1 MIQLLFQQQYALF
14 ILIMIALII
23 SLTFH
28 EYGHAIVAKL
38 YGDDTAQKAGR
49 LTLNPVA
56 HIDPGGLLMV
66 VLVGFGY
73 AKPVPTNPAN
83 FSSRWATLWVSAAG
97 PGMNLLVAIFTINLY
112 ILGLEAGWSL
122 FEGQGPQFFFIFL
135 AKINLLLMLFNL
147 IPIGPLDGHYILPYF
162 PAPVVGHAVSL
173 LQSTLWG
180 LCPVRANRTEPDR
193 CSDTYNGLEYWKFT
207 IADYCFCLNKHT
219 S

>member
-1 MIQLLFQQQYALF
+1 
-14 ILIMIALII
+14 MIALII

-56 HIDPGGLLMV
+56 HIDPGGLMMV

-97 PGMNLLVAIFTINLY
+97 PGMNLLVAIITINFY
-112 ILGLEAGWSL
+112 ILGLQADWSL
-122 FEGQGPQFFFIFL
+122 FEGQGPHFFFTYL

-162 PAPVVGHAVSL
+162 LSRSMAQRYLYYNQRYGVYALFALIALSLVGV
-173 LQSTLWG
+173 
-180 LCPVRANRTEPDR
+180 PIFRTVWNIGESILPIIV
-193 CSDTYNGLEYWKFT
+193 FV
-207 IADYCFCLNKHT
+207 
-219 S
+219 

>member
-1 MIQLLFQQQYALF
+1 MIQLLYQQQFALF
-14 ILIMIALII
+14 ILILIALII

-56 HIDPGGLLMV
+56 HIDPGGLIMV

-83 FSSRWATLWVSAAG
+83 FSSRWGTLWVSAAG
-97 PGMNLLVAIFTINLY
+97 PGMNLLVAIITINLY
-112 ILGLEAGWSL
+112 GLGLEAGWVL
-122 FEGQGPQFFFIFL
+122 FEGRGPQFFFIFL

-162 PAPVVGHAVSL
+162 LPRSLAMRYLYYNQRYGIYALFALIALSLIGVPVLTTVLSIGNSL
-173 LQSTLWG
+173 L
-180 LCPVRANRTEPDR
+180 PIIV
-193 CSDTYNGLEYWKFT
+193 FV
-207 IADYCFCLNKHT
+207 
-219 S
+219 

>member
-1 MIQLLFQQQYALF
+1 MIQLLFQHQYALF

-56 HIDPGGLLMV
+56 HIDAGGLIMV

-97 PGMNLLVAIFTINLY
+97 PGMNLLVAIITINLY
-112 ILGLEAGWSL
+112 VLGLQAGWSI
-122 FEGQGPQFFFIFL
+122 FEGEGPQSFFIFL

-162 PAPVVGHAVSL
+162 LPRSLAVRYLYYNQRYGVYALFALIALSLIGVPILTTVLSIGNSL
-173 LQSTLWG
+173 L
-180 LCPVRANRTEPDR
+180 PIIV
-193 CSDTYNGLEYWKFT
+193 FV
-207 IADYCFCLNKHT
+207 
-219 S
+219 

>member
-97 PGMNLLVAIFTINLY
+97 PGMNLLVAIFTINFY
-112 ILGLEAGWSL
+112 ILGLQAGWSL

-162 PAPVVGHAVSL
+162 LPRSLAMRYLYYNQRYGVYALFALIALSLIGVPILSTVLSIGNSL
-173 LQSTLWG
+173 L
-180 LCPVRANRTEPDR
+180 PIIV
-193 CSDTYNGLEYWKFT
+193 FV
-207 IADYCFCLNKHT
+207 
-219 S
+219 

>member
-1 MIQLLFQQQYALF
+1 MIQLLFQHQYALF

-56 HIDPGGLLMV
+56 HIDATGLLMV

-73 AKPVPTNPAN
+73 AKPVPTNPAK

-97 PGMNLLVAIFTINLY
+97 PGMNLLVAIITINLY
-112 ILGLEAGWSL
+112 GLGLEAGWAL

-162 PAPVVGHAVSL
+162 LPRSLAQRYLYYNQRYGVYALFAIIALSLIGVPILTTVLSIGNSL
-173 LQSTLWG
+173 L
-180 LCPVRANRTEPDR
+180 PAIV
-193 CSDTYNGLEYWKFT
+193 FV
-207 IADYCFCLNKHT
+207 
-219 S
+219 

>member
-28 EYGHAIVAKL
+28 EYGHAIVAKF

-56 HIDPGGLLMV
+56 HIDAGGLMMV

-83 FSSRWATLWVSAAG
+83 FSSRWATLWVAAAG
-97 PGMNLLVAIFTINLY
+97 PGMNLLLAIITINFY
-112 ILGLEAGWSL
+112 ILGLQAGWSL
-122 FEGQGPQFFFIFL
+122 FEGQGPQSFFVFL

-162 PAPVVGHAVSL
+162 LSRSLAMRYIYYNQRYGVYALFALIALSLIGVPILATVLSIGNSL
-173 LQSTLWG
+173 L
-180 LCPVRANRTEPDR
+180 PIIV
-193 CSDTYNGLEYWKFT
+193 FV
-207 IADYCFCLNKHT
+207 
-219 S
+219 

>member
-56 HIDPGGLLMV
+56 HIDPGGLIMV

-97 PGMNLLVAIFTINLY
+97 PGMNLLVAIITINFY
-112 ILGLEAGWSL
+112 VFGLQAGWSL

-162 PAPVVGHAVSL
+162 LPRSLAQRYLYYNQRYGVYALFALIALSLIGVPILTTVLSIGNSL
-173 LQSTLWG
+173 L
-180 LCPVRANRTEPDR
+180 PIIV
-193 CSDTYNGLEYWKFT
+193 FV
-207 IADYCFCLNKHT
+207 
-219 S
+219 

>member
-56 HIDPGGLLMV
+56 HIDPGGLMMV

-97 PGMNLLVAIFTINLY
+97 PGMNLLVAIITINFY
-112 ILGLEAGWSL
+112 ILGLQAGWSL

-162 PAPVVGHAVSL
+162 LPRSLAIRYLYYNQRYGVYALFALIALSLIGVPILTTVLSIGNSL
-173 LQSTLWG
+173 L
-180 LCPVRANRTEPDR
+180 PIIV
-193 CSDTYNGLEYWKFT
+193 FV
-207 IADYCFCLNKHT
+207 
-219 S
+219 

>member
-83 FSSRWATLWVSAAG
+83 FSSHWATLWDSAAG
-97 PGMNLLVAIFTINLY
+97 PGMNLLVAIITINFY
-112 ILGLEAGWSL
+112 ILGLQAGWSL

-162 PAPVVGHAVSL
+162 LPRSLAMRYLYYNQRYGVYALFALIALSLIGVPILTTVLSIGNSL
-173 LQSTLWG
+173 L
-180 LCPVRANRTEPDR
+180 PIIV
-193 CSDTYNGLEYWKFT
+193 FV
-207 IADYCFCLNKHT
+207 
-219 S
+219 

>member
-56 HIDPGGLLMV
+56 HIDLGGLMMV

-97 PGMNLLVAIFTINLY
+97 PGMNLLVAIFTINFY
-112 ILGLEAGWSL
+112 ILVLQAGWSL

-162 PAPVVGHAVSL
+162 LPRSLAMRYLYYNQRYGVYALFALIALSLIGVPILTTVLSIGNSL
-173 LQSTLWG
+173 L
-180 LCPVRANRTEPDR
+180 PIIV
-193 CSDTYNGLEYWKFT
+193 FV
-207 IADYCFCLNKHT
+207 
-219 S
+219 

>member
-1 MIQLLFQQQYALF
+1 
-14 ILIMIALII
+14 MIALII

-97 PGMNLLVAIFTINLY
+97 PGMNLLVAIFTINFY
-112 ILGLEAGWSL
+112 ILGLQAGWSL

-162 PAPVVGHAVSL
+162 LPRSLAMRYLYYNQRYGVYALFALIALSLIGVPILTTVLSIGNSL
-173 LQSTLWG
+173 L
-180 LCPVRANRTEPDR
+180 PAIV
-193 CSDTYNGLEYWKFT
+193 FV
-207 IADYCFCLNKHT
+207 
-219 S
+219 

>member
-56 HIDPGGLLMV
+56 HIDPGGLMMV

-97 PGMNLLVAIFTINLY
+97 PGMNLLVAIITINFY
-112 ILGLEAGWSL
+112 ILGLQAGWSL

-162 PAPVVGHAVSL
+162 LPRSLAMRYLYYNQRYGVYALFALIALSLIGVPILTTVLSIGNSL
-173 LQSTLWG
+173 L
-180 LCPVRANRTEPDR
+180 PAIV
-193 CSDTYNGLEYWKFT
+193 FV
-207 IADYCFCLNKHT
+207 
-219 S
+219 

>member
-1 MIQLLFQQQYALF
+1 
-14 ILIMIALII
+14 MIALII

-56 HIDPGGLLMV
+56 HIDAGGLIMV

-97 PGMNLLVAIFTINLY
+97 PGMNLLVAIITINLY
-112 ILGLEAGWSL
+112 ILGLQAGWSL
-122 FEGQGPQFFFIFL
+122 FEGEGPQFFFIFL

-162 PAPVVGHAVSL
+162 LPRSLAMRYLYYNQRYGVYALFALIALSLIGVPILTTVLSIGNSL
-173 LQSTLWG
+173 L
-180 LCPVRANRTEPDR
+180 PIIV
-193 CSDTYNGLEYWKFT
+193 FV
-207 IADYCFCLNKHT
+207 
-219 S
+219 

>member
-56 HIDPGGLLMV
+56 HIDPGGLMMV

-97 PGMNLLVAIFTINLY
+97 PGMNLLVAIITINFY
-112 ILGLEAGWSL
+112 IVGLQAGWSL

-162 PAPVVGHAVSL
+162 LPRSLAMRYLYYNQRYGVYALFALIALSLIGVPILSTVMAIGNSL
-173 LQSTLWG
+173 L
-180 LCPVRANRTEPDR
+180 PAIV
-193 CSDTYNGLEYWKFT
+193 FV
-207 IADYCFCLNKHT
+207 
-219 S
+219 

>member
-56 HIDPGGLLMV
+56 HIDPGGLIMV

-97 PGMNLLVAIFTINLY
+97 PGMNLLVAIITINFY
-112 ILGLEAGWSL
+112 ILGLQAGWSL

-162 PAPVVGHAVSL
+162 LPRSLAQRYLYYNQRYGVYALFALIALSLIGVPILTTVLSIGNSL
-173 LQSTLWG
+173 L
-180 LCPVRANRTEPDR
+180 PAIV
-193 CSDTYNGLEYWKFT
+193 FV
-207 IADYCFCLNKHT
+207 
-219 S
+219 

>member
-56 HIDPGGLLMV
+56 HIDLGGLMMV

-97 PGMNLLVAIFTINLY
+97 PGMNLLVAIFTINFY
-112 ILGLEAGWSL
+112 ILGLQAGWSL

-162 PAPVVGHAVSL
+162 LPRSLAMRYLYYNQRYGVYALFALIALSLIGVPILTTVLSIGNSL
-173 LQSTLWG
+173 L
-180 LCPVRANRTEPDR
+180 PIIV
-193 CSDTYNGLEYWKFT
+193 FV
-207 IADYCFCLNKHT
+207 
-219 S
+219 

>member
-56 HIDPGGLLMV
+56 HIDLGGLMMV

-97 PGMNLLVAIFTINLY
+97 PGMNLLVAIITINFY
-112 ILGLEAGWSL
+112 ILGLRAGWSL

-162 PAPVVGHAVSL
+162 LPRSLAQRYLYYNQRYGVYALFALIALSLIGVPILSTVLSIGNSL
-173 LQSTLWG
+173 L
-180 LCPVRANRTEPDR
+180 PAIV
-193 CSDTYNGLEYWKFT
+193 FV
-207 IADYCFCLNKHT
+207 
-219 S
+219 

>member
-1 MIQLLFQQQYALF
+1 MIQLLFQQQYAQF

-56 HIDPGGLLMV
+56 HIDPGGLMMV

-97 PGMNLLVAIFTINLY
+97 PGMNLLVAIITINFY
-112 ILGLEAGWSL
+112 ILGLQAGWSL

-162 PAPVVGHAVSL
+162 LPRSLAMRYLYYNQRYGVYALFALIALSLIGVPILTTVLSIGNSL
-173 LQSTLWG
+173 L
-180 LCPVRANRTEPDR
+180 PIIV
-193 CSDTYNGLEYWKFT
+193 FV
-207 IADYCFCLNKHT
+207 
-219 S
+219 

>member
-56 HIDPGGLLMV
+56 HIDPGGLMMV

-97 PGMNLLVAIFTINLY
+97 PGMNLLVAIITINFY
-112 ILGLEAGWSL
+112 ILGLQAGWSL

-162 PAPVVGHAVSL
+162 LPRSLAMRYLYYNQRYGVYALFALIALSLIGVPILSTVLAIGNSL
-173 LQSTLWG
+173 L
-180 LCPVRANRTEPDR
+180 PIIV
-193 CSDTYNGLEYWKFT
+193 FV
-207 IADYCFCLNKHT
+207 
-219 S
+219 

>member
-56 HIDPGGLLMV
+56 HIDPGGLIMV

-83 FSSRWATLWVSAAG
+83 FSSRWASLWVAAAG
-97 PGMNLLVAIFTINLY
+97 PGMNLLVAIFTINFY
-112 ILGLEAGWSL
+112 ILGLQAGWSL
-122 FEGQGPQFFFIFL
+122 FEGQGPQFFFVFL

-162 PAPVVGHAVSL
+162 LPRSLAMRYLYYNQRYGVYALFALIALSLIGVPILTTVLSIGNSL
-173 LQSTLWG
+173 L
-180 LCPVRANRTEPDR
+180 PAIV
-193 CSDTYNGLEYWKFT
+193 FV
-207 IADYCFCLNKHT
+207 
-219 S
+219 